1 MLEEHLKLVKEQL
14 QVLEAARRRLTNV
27 NQERSRVLDL
37 ICAAIPSIGSQSA
50 YVNMYNLG
58 PRLRCSSH
66 AASINGA
73 CSQDQIFQPDQL
85 GPYTPECETALEDA
99 KTARARSEQL
109 RYDAVILIEKVEKI
123 QRDAHEAVNQGLTQK
138 VAETINLKQHLDIAS
153 GENRHATHRSQRWY
167 DVTEHAWWQTRG
179 PVSTHDLMAHEKL
192 NRPIISTF
200 QRHPGNNLPEAQ
212 EIVRGG
218 DGLQESLHTTGRNI
232 SLLKI
237 AKAKL
242 TDDISDKITG
252 ANVDDSVIKL
262 RRSRANHRWVLKAK
276 PFY

>member
-1 MLEEHLKLVKEQL
+1 
-14 QVLEAARRRLTNV
+14 V

-58 PRLRCSSH
+58 PRLRCSSR

-73 CSQDQIFQPDQL
+73 CSQDQIFQSDQL

-138 VAETINLKQHLDIAS
+138 VAETINLKVSGCTCRAS
-153 GENRHATHRSQRWY
+153 N
-167 DVTEHAWWQTRG
+167 
-179 PVSTHDLMAHEKL
+179 
-192 NRPIISTF
+192 
-200 QRHPGNNLPEAQ
+200 
-212 EIVRGG
+212 
-218 DGLQESLHTTGRNI
+218 
-232 SLLKI
+232 
-237 AKAKL
+237 
-242 TDDISDKITG
+242 
-252 ANVDDSVIKL
+252 
-262 RRSRANHRWVLKAK
+262 
-276 PFY
+276 